1 MYFDKFDKS
10 FISKIIRVN
19 PNDKKY
25 ELIAFNDTG
34 LKILI
39 DIDNK
44 VLSLLNNCN
53 IESNHN
59 LFEYHNMMYQAINNY
74 YVVSIPRCNKSNVD
88 LSLKYLKALYKNDS
102 SAINFTW
109 IQHILNYTVASLL
122 PTVYLAGEKVNKIIQ
137 DLYFSK
143 IIDYSQVKELVDY
156 SLKCIYGSLFS
167 QHNLNQST
175 KKEVNYIFAYLT
187 YQFWNK
193 KINEN
198 VSDLKVLEFS
208 ILSNQNFCKLA
219 NSNNSLRSI
228 DSLFETENTSIQQIM
243 SLEYFY
249 EFLENKEE

>member
-1 MYFDKFDKS
+1 MDCFKSNLKMYFDKFDKS

-88 LSLKYLKALYKNDS
+88 LSLKY
-102 SAINFTW
+102 
-109 IQHILNYTVASLL
+109 
-122 PTVYLAGEKVNKIIQ
+122 
-137 DLYFSK
+137 
-143 IIDYSQVKELVDY
+143 
-156 SLKCIYGSLFS
+156 
-167 QHNLNQST
+167 
-175 KKEVNYIFAYLT
+175 
-187 YQFWNK
+187 
-193 KINEN
+193 
-198 VSDLKVLEFS
+198 
-208 ILSNQNFCKLA
+208 
-219 NSNNSLRSI
+219 
-228 DSLFETENTSIQQIM
+228 
-243 SLEYFY
+243 
-249 EFLENKEE
+249 